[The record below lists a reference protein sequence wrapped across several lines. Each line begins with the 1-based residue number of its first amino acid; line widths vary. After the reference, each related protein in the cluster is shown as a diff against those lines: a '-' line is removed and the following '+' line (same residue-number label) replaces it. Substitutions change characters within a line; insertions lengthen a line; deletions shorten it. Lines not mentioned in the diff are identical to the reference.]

1 MKTTALASIVVV
13 ATMVIAG
20 CGLNYDRLDLEDMHG
35 LVHDCQH
42 RLPRAAIGHAR
53 CKHTAPRGCGA
64 LFQSFEF
71 IIPYF
76 LFLTANSH

>member
-13 ATMVIAG
+13 AVMVIAG

-42 RLPRAAIGHAR
+42 RLPRTAIDHA
-53 CKHTAPRGCGA
+53 
-64 LFQSFEF
+64 
-71 IIPYF
+71 
-76 LFLTANSH
+76 